1 MTGKS
6 VPEGRRTLGSLL
18 GAGALA
24 VLVAGSVAACASS
37 SPTAA
42 SGAGSSGAPS
52 TGANVVASPSNSPSP
67 GASPSSPAPASAPTS
82 VAPSSPGSTAVNPGG
97 GMVIAPQA
105 QLQSPPAGQKLT
117 AFDSVTG
124 NSSGTILYAGLL
136 SQGGACGQ
144 YDVVLEQSA
153 LSVGLGLVHLPS
165 SSRICPM
172 YMGHM
177 SVEAKLSA
185 PLDGRPVVDLA
196 TGQKV
201 QVPLS

>member
-1 MTGKS
+1 MAGKS

-37 SPTAA
+37 SPAA
-42 SGAGSSGAPS
+42 TSGAGSSGTPS
-52 TGANVVASPSNSPSP
+52 GGASVVV
-67 GASPSSPAPASAPTS
+67 SPSSVPSSAAAPTS
-82 VAPSSPGSTAVNPGG
+82 SSASPTSPGSPSVNPGG
-97 GMVIAPQA
+97 GMVIAPQT

-124 NSSGTILYAGLL
+124 SSSGTTLFLGLL
-136 SQGGACGQ
+136 SQGGACGR
-144 YDVVLEQSA
+144 YDVVVEQSA
-153 LSVGLGLVHLPS
+153 SSVGLGLVHLPAT
-165 SSRICPM
+165 SRICPM
-172 YMGHM
+172 YMAHM

-196 TGQKV
+196 TGQPV
-201 QVPLS
+201 QVALT

>member
-1 MTGKS
+1 MAGKS

-37 SPTAA
+37 SPAA
-42 SGAGSSGAPS
+42 TSGAGSSGTPSGGASVVVSPSSVPSSVAAPTS
-52 TGANVVASPSNSPSP
+52 SSASPS
-67 GASPSSPAPASAPTS
+67 AAPTS
-82 VAPSSPGSTAVNPGG
+82 PGSPSVNPGG
-97 GMVIAPQA
+97 GMVIAPQT

-124 NSSGTILYAGLL
+124 SSSGTTLFLGLL
-136 SQGGACGQ
+136 SQGGACGR
-144 YDVVLEQSA
+144 YDVVVEQSA
-153 LSVGLGLVHLPS
+153 SSVGLGLVHLPAT
-165 SSRICPM
+165 SRICPM
-172 YMGHM
+172 YMAHM

-196 TGQKV
+196 TGQPV
-201 QVPLS
+201 QVALT